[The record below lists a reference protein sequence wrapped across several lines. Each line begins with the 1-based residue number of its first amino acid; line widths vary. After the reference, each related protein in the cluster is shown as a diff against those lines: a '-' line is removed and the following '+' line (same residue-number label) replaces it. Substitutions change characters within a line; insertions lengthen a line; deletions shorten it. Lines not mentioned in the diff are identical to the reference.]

1 METSQPPIQAQMETS
16 QTPEPEEE
24 KTPAGKTVLP
34 LIGIIE
40 TLLFITD
47 RPLSLKRIGEI
58 AKEKNLSAV
67 ESAVNEL
74 KENLQNRNSALR
86 IFEIAG
92 GFQMATKPEYASV
105 IRKLF
110 ADKMT
115 LKLSKAAH
123 ETLSIIAYRQ
133 PLTRAEIET
142 IRGVDVIAALE
153 TLLEKKLI
161 RVAGRKET
169 IGRPLMYETTPEFL
183 KHFGLK
189 SLEELPPIEQFE
201 ISERK
206 ETPSTS
212 PEEMA
217 PPEEP
222 IPPRPPTM
230 TEETSLETQK
240 SPEVFL
246 EPSDIVEP

>member
-1 METSQPPIQAQMETS
+1 METGSIPQS
-16 QTPEPEEE
+16 EEE
-24 KTPAGKTVLP
+24 KTSSAKISLP
-34 LIGIIE
+34 LMGMIE

-47 RPLSLKRIGEI
+47 RPLPLKRIGEI
-58 AKEKNLSAV
+58 TKEKNISKL
-67 ESAVNEL
+67 ESAIKDLE
-74 KENLQNRNSALR
+74 ENLQSRNSALR

-92 GFQMATKPEYASV
+92 GFQMATRTEYAAI

-123 ETLSIIAYRQ
+123 ETLSIITYRQ

-169 IGRPLMYETTPEFL
+169 IGRPLMYETTAEFL

-201 ISERK
+201 ASGTQAAQPPLREEPLPPQPPLIAE
-206 ETPSTS
+206 ETPQVEETF
-212 PEEMA
+212 PE
-217 PPEEP
+217 
-222 IPPRPPTM
+222 PPT
-230 TEETSLETQK
+230 TAE
-240 SPEVFL
+240 
-246 EPSDIVEP
+246 